1 MRWTRVDSVILVII
15 AVAGSVLIT
24 AFVIDRLTSE
34 TRNYFP
40 EWQRYTDGV
49 IDGERSAVQEHIC
62 PAVWEQVLEL
72 PGGFREARSM
82 TLEALPGTIEGLS
95 VRRGSAETAS
105 FNIRTTG
112 GSVAHH
118 LPVIWVDREPQFCP
132 QAPRRLLGSPPGS

>member
-1 MRWTRVDSVILVII
+1 MRWTRVDSVILAII
-15 AVAGSVLIT
+15 AVVGFVLVT
-24 AFVIDRLTSE
+24 GLVIERLTSE
-34 TRNYFP
+34 TGDASVALR
-40 EWQRYTDGV
+40 QYTDGV

-62 PAVWEQVLEL
+62 TAVWGQVLEL

-82 TLEALPGTIEGLS
+82 TLQALPGTVEGLS

-112 GSVAHH
+112 ESVAHH

-132 QAPRRLLGSPPGS
+132 QAPGRLLGSPPGS